1 MEKITGGNGEGK
13 KPKDF
18 LCFLLQPGGM
28 LQYILVSNMDSD
40 EDNPTL

>member
-1 MEKITGGNGEGK
+1 MEKITGVNGEGK
-13 KPKDF
+13 KLKGF

>member
-1 MEKITGGNGEGK
+1 MEKITGVNEEGK
-13 KPKDF
+13 KLKGF

-28 LQYILVSNMDSD
+28 LQYIPVSNMAYD